1 MVEFDEA
8 LEIIRNQVYTLE
20 TEKQPLHNSVNRI
33 LAEDI
38 FSDVDMPPFN
48 KSAMDGYACRRGDL
62 DNSLEIIETVRAGD
76 IPGKTIGENQCVK
89 IMTGARVPEGA
100 DCVIMVE
107 HTVQDEAG
115 YIRFAG
121 QKTAGNIA
129 FKGEDLKNGDLVL
142 PGGCLIGPQHIAML
156 ASAGCTMPTLY
167 RQPKVAI
174 MTTGDEIVEP
184 DKKPSGTSIR
194 NSNGPQLVAQAKKMG
209 ITPQYLGI
217 VKDTPGATDS
227 AIKSALKNNDLIII
241 TGGVSMGDYDFVP
254 SVLRENGFTL
264 FFEKVAVKP
273 GRPTVFGKKD
283 NVFLFGLP
291 GNPVSS
297 FMIFELMVKPLIY
310 NLMGHIYE
318 PAPVRMP
325 VGGDYSR
332 KKADRVAWIPV
343 FLNSRG
349 EIIPVDYHGS
359 AHIHSL
365 GDAWGLMRMTKDVYS
380 FKKGDMVNVRQ
391 I

>member
-8 LEIIRNQVYTLE
+8 LEIIRNQVFTLE

-107 HTVQDEAG
+107 HTVQDGAG
-115 YIRFAG
+115 YIRFTG

-142 PGGCLIGPQHIAML
+142 PGGWLIGPQHIAML
-156 ASAGCTMPTLY
+156 ASAGCTIPTLY

-174 MTTGDEIVEP
+174 MTTGDEIIEP

-209 ITPQYLGI
+209 LTPQYLGI
-217 VKDTPGATDS
+217 VKDTPEATDS

-297 FMIFELMVKPLIY
+297 FMIFELMVKPFIY

-325 VGGDYSR
+325 VGEDFSR

-343 FLNSRG
+343 FLNNRG

-365 GDAWGLMRMTKDVYS
+365 WDAWGLMRMTKDVYS